1 MSNVQETYDSATLEK
16 LLPLLEIEDGL
27 ILFSGEA
34 KSGKTNIMNFLTQ
47 KFSEKYAETRRIA
60 IINDNDTVT
69 FQFGKHVSE
78 GNPYY
83 SRADNKWLSMEHIFR
98 TAPDLIVQP
107 HVDEPGGWISIID
120 TFQASRTGHLVYS
133 TIESATHEDASERFV
148 EHLLRENKSP
158 ERNDSL
164 SQEAKKHLKAIVQVE
179 KTVEDESEYFVSD
192 VLTFN

>member
-60 IINDNDTVT
+60 IINDNDTVA
-69 FQFGKHVSE
+69 FQLGKHVSDDS
-78 GNPYY
+78 PYY
-83 SRADNKWLSMEHIFR
+83 SQADNEQLHMGHIFR

-107 HVDEPGGWISIID
+107 HVDKPDDWMRTVD
-120 TFQASRTGHLVYS
+120 AFQASRTGHLVYS
-133 TIESATHEDASERFV
+133 TIESATTEEASELFV
-148 EHLLRENKSP
+148 EHLLRENKFL
-158 ERNDSL
+158 ERSDFL

-179 KTVEDESEYFVSD
+179 KTVEDENEYFVSD
-192 VLTFN
+192 VLTFD

>member
-1 MSNVQETYDSATLEK
+1 MSNVQEPYSSDTLEK

-47 KFSEKYAETRRIA
+47 KFSEKYAEQCRIA

-69 FQFGKHVSE
+69 FQFGNHVSD
-78 GNPYY
+78 GSPYY
-83 SRADNKWLSMEHIFR
+83 SRADNKWLNMGHVFS

-107 HVDEPGGWISIID
+107 HVDKPDDWMRIID
-120 TFQASRTGHLVYS
+120 AFQASRTGHLVYS
-133 TIESATHEDASERFV
+133 TIESATHEEASELFV
-148 EHLLRENKSP
+148 EHLLRENNFP
-158 ERNDSL
+158 ERSDSL

-179 KTVEDESEYFVSD
+179 KTGEMKVNI
-192 VLTFN
+192 L